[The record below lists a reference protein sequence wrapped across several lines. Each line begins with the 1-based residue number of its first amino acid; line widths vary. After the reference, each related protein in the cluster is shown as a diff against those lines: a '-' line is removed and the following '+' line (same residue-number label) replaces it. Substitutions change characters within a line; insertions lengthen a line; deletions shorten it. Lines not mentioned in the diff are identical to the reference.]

1 MAHEVRE
8 TLIARHYD
16 CLAVPLPESVSHPV
30 EAAIEDLPAISVVVL
45 REDQEDSERGAKQ
58 ASYVPVDP
66 CQAVI
71 MGLRVAMG
79 EGIERAYIDRDVRMY
94 EPDPIHVPDPYN
106 LKTVS
111 VAAYATV
118 LFVLGM
124 INRFADIADAKFD
137 EVGLSLDEER
147 LPKRIRSKS
156 PISQHKP
163 QGTVRK

>member
-1 MAHEVRE
+1 MHSLSINKQRLGPNTLPFPVRRGLAKLGKEIREARIRRRIPTSVMANRALINRM
-8 TLIARHYD
+8 TLYKI
-16 CLAVPLPESVSHPV
+16 
-30 EAAIEDLPAISVVVL
+30 
-45 REDQEDSERGAKQ
+45 ERG
-58 ASYVPVDP
+58 DP
-66 CQAVI
+66 
-71 MGLRVAMG
+71 
-79 EGIERAYIDRDVRMY
+79 
-94 EPDPIHVPDPYN
+94 
-106 LKTVS
+106 TVS

-137 EVGLSLDEER
+137 EVGVSLDEER